1 MIAVDTNIL
10 ARYLLNDD
18 RKQAQIA
25 AAIVEGDEDLTA
37 PVTVFLELVWVLESC
52 GNTRAEVAR
61 ALRLLLGLPNFK
73 PREAESL
80 WFALASFD
88 RGMDFADALHLALSA
103 ADKKFVTFDRHLAKL
118 ARNIG
123 TSLPVT
129 EAK

>member
-1 MIAVDTNIL
+1 VIAVGTNIL

-18 RKQAQIA
+18 RKQAKIA

-80 WFALASFD
+80 WFALAS
-88 RGMDFADALHLALSA
+88 L
-103 ADKKFVTFDRHLAKL
+103 
-118 ARNIG
+118 IG
-123 TSLPVT
+123 GWTSPPRCTLP
-129 EAK
+129 